1 MPSIPFTAYDFFAY
15 LSAGF
20 VVIGAADFAFSTDW
34 ILNTDLSFIE
44 GLVWVV
50 LAYVLGHVI
59 SALSAPILEQRFAE
73 GMLGPRE
80 DVLFGLVEGERN
92 GLRHKLFP
100 GYFHALPRRIQELVL
115 KRARAETNLVKPG
128 RALFMY
134 CDAHTRQRPETA
146 PILTVFLNISG
157 FARNTSLA
165 AALGAVLLGIG
176 ALTDA
181 TDRGTKA
188 LLALAAVIAAIGLLY
203 RYLKF
208 FRLYAREAF
217 LFYAVEE
224 QAKPPEA

>member
-20 VVIGAADFAFSTDW
+20 VVIGAADFAFSRDW
-34 ILNTDLSFIE
+34 ILDADLSFIE

-59 SALSAPILEQRFAE
+59 SALSAPVFEQRFAE

-80 DVLFGLVEGERN
+80 EVLFGLREETRK
-92 GLRHKLFP
+92 GLRGKLFP
-100 GYFHALPRRIQELVL
+100 GYFNELPKRIQVLV
-115 KRARAETNLVKPG
+115 KDRARDEAGIGSVD

-146 PILTVFLNISG
+146 PILSIFLNISG
-157 FARNTSLA
+157 FARNACLAAVVA
-165 AALGAVLLGIG
+165 AALLLAG
-176 ALTDA
+176 ALASDA
-181 TDRGTKA
+181 DNGTKA
-188 LLALAAVIAAIGLLY
+188 LLALAALAAAVGLLY

-217 LFYAVEE
+217 LFYAV
-224 QAKPPEA
+224 QAREKPSKL

>member
-34 ILNTDLSFIE
+34 ILNTDLTFIE

-59 SALSAPILEQRFAE
+59 SALSAPILEQWFAE

-80 DVLFGLVEGERN
+80 DVLFGLIEGERN
-92 GLRHKLFP
+92 GLRRKLFP
-100 GYFHALPRRIQELVL
+100 GYFHPLPKKIQESVL
-115 KRARAETNLVKPG
+115 KRARAETNLEKPG

-146 PILTVFLNISG
+146 PILAIFLNISG
-157 FARNTSLA
+157 FARNTCLA
-165 AALGAVLLGIG
+165 AILGAVLLGIG
-176 ALTDA
+176 AVADDA
-181 TDRGTKA
+181 DSDAKA
-188 LLALAAVIAAIGLLY
+188 LLALAALSAAIGLLY

-217 LFYAVEE
+217 LFYAVEKT
-224 QAKPPEA
+224 AKPPEV